1 MADDI
6 QKVRETTTQSGD
18 TVQKTTEVNDP
29 QAKTEHQ
36 QNVAERAVWLV
47 AGVLLVLLGF
57 RFLLSLLGANTT
69 NGFANFI
76 YSTSHPFVSPFFS
89 LFSYKNY
96 SYGVARFEIYTLVA
110 MIFYAVVAWGIAK
123 LVTLSRD

>member
-1 MADDI
+1 MADDV

-18 TVQKTTEVNDP
+18 TVQKTTEVNNP
-29 QAKTEHQ
+29 QAKTEHH
-36 QNVAERAVWLV
+36 QNVSERVVWFV

-89 LFSYKNY
+89 LFSYR
-96 SYGVARFEIYTLVA
+96 SYVNGVSHFEIYTLVA
-110 MIFYAVVAWGIAK
+110 MVFYAVVAWGIA
-123 LVTLSRD
+123 